1 MVRATLR
8 IACRWPIRPC
18 PTASTSTPSRW
29 KILEGLQQNARLSF
43 AELGRK
49 IGLSTPAVAERVH
62 RLEEAGVI
70 TGYHASLDSA
80 KLGVPIRVLVRL
92 TIPGGELQISR
103 TVTALKELSEISRC
117 HRITGAESFVI
128 EADVVSIRH
137 LEALI
142 DRLSR
147 SGPPRPRRCCPRRW
161 SGGTTRRSRSRRSQN
176 TFDASQR
183 CASLSESR
191 LRSDVVDALERLS
204 QRLRSANDGLR
215 WTFAGIVAHHAAI
228 SWTTP
233 RKSSTHCLLARLKDI
248 TLASLLRAD

>member
-1 MVRATLR
+1 MGIELKKRGQNLTALSIIGVQLKEFWQMSHKTRPNTIDLDA
-8 IACRWPIRPC
+8 IA
-18 PTASTSTPSRW
+18 W
-29 KILEGLQQNARLSF
+29 KILEALQQNARVSF

-70 TGYHASLDSA
+70 TGYHASLNCT

-103 TVTALKELSEISRC
+103 TVTALKDLSEISRC

-142 DRLSR
+142 DRLSALGAT
-147 SGPPRPRRCCPRRW
+147 STSTVLSSPVERRDH
-161 SGGTTRRSRSRRSQN
+161 Q
-176 TFDASQR
+176 AKQI
-183 CASLSESR
+183 ES
-191 LRSDVVDALERLS
+191 
-204 QRLRSANDGLR
+204 
-215 WTFAGIVAHHAAI
+215 FAKFI
-228 SWTTP
+228 
-233 RKSSTHCLLARLKDI
+233 
-248 TLASLLRAD
+248 